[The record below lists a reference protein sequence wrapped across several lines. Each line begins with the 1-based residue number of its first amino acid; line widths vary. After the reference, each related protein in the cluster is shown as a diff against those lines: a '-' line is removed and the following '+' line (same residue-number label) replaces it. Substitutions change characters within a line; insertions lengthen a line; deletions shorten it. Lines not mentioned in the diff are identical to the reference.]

1 MKIRSEILRL
11 YQAVHTWAG
20 VGAGMLLFIGFFGGA
35 LTMFKEP
42 LERWASPPPAVAAA
56 APAPARLD
64 ALVRDVLREHPAAR
78 AEFTVHLKPTER
90 DAAPVSWHEG
100 EGGHDSILAAP
111 RWLADAGPDGTV
123 VRRQDPTM
131 LAELVD
137 MLHRTGGIPGTL
149 GDEYAG
155 IYVMGVAA
163 VLYFLALLS
172 GVILLLP
179 TLVKDFFA
187 VRRGKNRKRFW
198 LDVHNVLGIASLPFH
213 IVISLT
219 AIVFAFHD
227 QAYGALRG
235 VVYGDVPL
243 FAHPHPGAAPQ
254 PVALL
259 LAPSAL
265 IERVRRAA
273 PGAEPAELLYMD
285 LEGPRPLVRAAID
298 SPRDMVQGARHGYVI
313 VEPYT
318 GAILD
323 TSMVPGRRG
332 TYSALVTSFFTL
344 HFGSYGGVATRWA
357 YFVFGLAGAVLF
369 YTGNLLWIEKRRKQQ
384 VRNGPLPGQPRNTRL
399 VAAATVGVCLGSVA
413 GTGAALAACK
423 WLHAA
428 GIDAN
433 TGSLTVYYAVFLGCV
448 GWAFALGAARAAG
461 HLLALCAAL
470 ALALPATSLCAR
482 LLPGLGVWPAT
493 SAAAF
498 GVDAVALLAAP
509 LFAWGARRAA
519 RRARTG
525 PADSVWSAAPP
536 ASQPA
541 AALPENVA

>member
-11 YQAVHTWAG
+11 YRTVHTWAG
-20 VGAGMLLFIGFFGGA
+20 IGAGMLLFIGFFGGA

-42 LERWASPPPAVAAA
+42 LERWASPPPAIPATV
-56 APAPARLD
+56 PAPARLD
-64 ALVRDVLREHPAAR
+64 ALVRDVVRDHPAAR
-78 AEFTVHLKPTER
+78 AGFTVHLKPTER

-100 EGGHDSILAAP
+100 EDGNDALLAAP

-123 VRRQDPTM
+123 VRRQQPTM
-131 LAELVD
+131 LAELID

-155 IYVMGVAA
+155 VYVMGVAA
-163 VLYFLALLS
+163 VLYFLALVS
-172 GVILLLP
+172 GVVLLLP

-235 VVYGDVPL
+235 VVYGSQPL
-243 FAHPHPGAAPQ
+243 FAHPHPGTAPQ
-254 PVALL
+254 PVERL

-265 IERVRRAA
+265 AERVRRAA
-273 PGAEPAELLYMD
+273 PGAEPAELTYMD

-298 SPRDMVQGARHGYVI
+298 SPRDIVQGARHGYVI

-318 GAILD
+318 GAVLD

-344 HFGSYGGVATRWA
+344 HFGSYGGLLTRWA
-357 YFVFGLAGAVLF
+357 YFVSGLAGAVLF

-384 VRNGPLPGQPRNTRL
+384 LRNGALPAQTRNTYL

-413 GTGAALAACK
+413 GVGAALAAGK

-433 TGSLTVYYAVFLGCV
+433 AGSMAVYYAVFLGCV
-448 GWAFALGAARAAG
+448 GWAFVLGAARAAG
-461 HLLALCAAL
+461 HLLGLCAAL
-470 ALALPATSLCAR
+470 ALALPATSLCAH
-482 LLPGLGVWPAT
+482 LLPGLGVWPAA
-493 SAAAF
+493 SGPAL
-498 GVDAVALLAAP
+498 GVDAVALLAA
-509 LFAWGARRAA
+509 LLLAWGARRAA

-525 PADSVWSAAPP
+525 PADSVWSAGAAAP
-536 ASQPA
+536 QPA
-541 AALPENVA
+541 EALPENVA